1 MKVRSKIK
9 NHKGKE
15 VSLISSF
22 TQSQKELMTNMYL
35 SSVVCNLEDIE
46 KKSTMGFIHL
56 YLTSEAI
63 LNNHIY
69 PIIHNS
75 ELDKVDIAVDLMH
88 CVSEIVND
96 PDFMNSVGE
105 ARDDLYMDK
114 LPFADKTTRVKGIRM
129 YTIGISRAVVFSFY
143 IENWR
148 IDISY
153 KFKIELSEDNLKELY
168 DKHNIDS
175 DNTVPLSELTHFR
188 HEIDPIDKFTVSV
201 RECDSEINSK
211 QINVM
216 KNINIS
222 NRVIITHL

>member
-1 MKVRSKIK
+1 MKSKNRVK
-9 NHKGKE
+9 NRKGKE
-15 VSLISSF
+15 VPIIASF
-22 TQSQKELMTNMYL
+22 TQSQRDLMINMYL

-63 LNNHIY
+63 LNDRIY

-96 PDFMNSVGE
+96 PDVMDGIGKT
-105 ARDDLYMDK
+105 RDDLYMDK
-114 LPFADKTTRVKGIRM
+114 LPFADKTTRVKGTRM

-148 IDISY
+148 VDISY

-168 DKHNIDS
+168 SKYNIDS
-175 DNTVPLSELTHFR
+175 GDTVPLSELTHFK

-201 RECDSEINSK
+201 RECESENSSK

-222 NRVIITHL
+222 NRVLITHL